1 MNILTF
7 DIEEWFHLLDFD
19 ATRTEDKWGKYE
31 IRIHENMERIFRI
44 LEETDTKATFFVLGW
59 IAKRYPE
66 VVKKIAEKY
75 EIGSHTM
82 THQLVW
88 QQKPEDFKRDVE
100 SSIKQLQD
108 ITGKPVKYFRAPG
121 YSIRESEAYAFDTL
135 AELGIEID
143 SSVFP
148 GTHAHGG
155 MPQFPKAAPSIIEH
169 NGTRIKELPIS
180 LAKIGGKN
188 IIFSGGGY
196 FRLLPYSLIKKLTT
210 KNSAYNM
217 AYIHPRD
224 LDSGQP
230 VIKGLPLTRRF
241 KSYVGI
247 KGAEAKLRKYLTDFK
262 FTDITTANEQIDWK
276 NVQVIKL

>member
-230 VIKGLPLTRRF
+230 VIKGLPMTRRF